1 MVQHSRLSYRATR
14 TDIVCHLFN
23 SPCNTVMLESAEA
36 STSMTIVFQ
45 FRARVSAITTCVR
58 AKKTAVSNAVHSP
71 HKHSS
76 KTCDLRYEHHA
87 RLSIAD
93 ILLALECAAKMDDC
107 HFFDPARG
115 VASPL
120 ACALASGLSGP
131 QHRAYRERQPGK
143 MPSLKACYGYIF
155 SRDSRDE

>member
-1 MVQHSRLSYRATR
+1 MVQHSRLSYRATWR
-14 TDIVCHLFN
+14 DLVCHLFN
-23 SPCNTVMLESAEA
+23 SPCNTVMLESPEV

-45 FRARVSAITTCVR
+45 LCARVSAIIICVR
-58 AKKTAVSNAVHSP
+58 AKNTAVSNAVHSP

-76 KTCDLRYEHHA
+76 KTCDPRYEHHA
-87 RLSIAD
+87 RLLIAV

-115 VASPL
+115 IASPL
-120 ACALASGLSGP
+120 ACALASLLSGP

-143 MPSLKACYGYIF
+143 MSSLRACYGYIF
-155 SRDSRDE
+155 SRNSGDE